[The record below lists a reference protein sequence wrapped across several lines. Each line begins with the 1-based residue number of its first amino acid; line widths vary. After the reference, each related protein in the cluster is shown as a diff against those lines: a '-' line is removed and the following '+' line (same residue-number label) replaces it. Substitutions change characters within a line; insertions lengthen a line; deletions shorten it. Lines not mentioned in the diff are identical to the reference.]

1 MNFVAIDFETAN
13 QYRNS
18 ACSVAVVE
26 VKNGEIYDSYYAL
39 IRPPI
44 MQFNRIN
51 IDIHGITPA
60 DVRDKPNFS
69 TIWSDLKPC
78 LEGRNV
84 IAHNASFDMSVL
96 KSCLTY
102 YKLGTL
108 GDYFHI
114 DFQHH
119 NALDDARTC
128 ACVALLA
135 AKKLQVTSFRELIT
149 KLGLPNKKFC

>member
-1 MNFVAIDFETAN
+1 MFDLL
-13 QYRNS
+13 S
-18 ACSVAVVE
+18 A
-26 VKNGEIYDSYYAL
+26 YDAK
-39 IRPPI
+39 
-44 MQFNRIN
+44 FF
-51 IDIHGITPA
+51 A
-60 DVRDKPNFS
+60 S
-69 TIWSDLKPC
+69 TVSMAKKVWPE
-78 LEGRNV
+78 LEN
-84 IAHNASFDMSVL
+84 H
-96 KSCLTY
+96 
-102 YKLGTL
+102 KLGTL